1 MTLYHPNP
9 SVTATSVDV
18 ERLFS
23 HSRILL
29 SHTWNRLSAQSIC
42 ALLCL
47 RSWSVEGF
55 VQSADL
61 KKAADLEDIEGD
73 GDVQLTKGWDTINID

>member
-9 SVTATSVDV
+9 SVTAPSVDI

-23 HSRILL
+23 HGCILL
-29 SHTWNRLSAQSIC
+29 SHTWNRLSAQSIHT
-42 ALLCL
+42 LLCL
-47 RSWSVEGF
+47 CSWSVEGF

-61 KKAADLEDIEGD
+61 KKVADLEEIEGD

>member
-9 SVTATSVDV
+9 FVTATSVDI
-18 ERLFS
+18 ECLFS
-23 HSRILL
+23 HGCILL
-29 SHTWNRLSAQSIC
+29 SHTRNCLSAQSIR

-47 RSWSVEGF
+47 RLWSVEGF

-61 KKAADLEDIEGD
+61 KKVADLKDIEGD
-73 GDVQLTKGWDTINID
+73 GGWDTINID